1 MLRRISATLL
11 VLALAVV
18 QPPASAA
25 SVSPLGVVTQALRA
39 NLSRATVSAGATV
52 YDGDSFTTASDGLVR
67 VRAGAAQFYLAGQS
81 AINLHSIP
89 GGTVA
94 KLTLGT
100 MVFSSA
106 RPGAMSVEVGEAHI
120 RPATDQPTVAQISI
134 VGPKVIDI
142 RAQRGSLQFSYA
154 GQIQIVSE
162 GAAYRFVL
170 DPPDD
175 DLAISGLPNKN
186 GPTPPTK
193 KRKAFLY
200 FIIGAMSVATY
211 IAIDE
216 ALESP
221 SKP

>member
-1 MLRRISATLL
+1 MLRRIYATLL
-11 VLALAVV
+11 VLALAVGP
-18 QPPASAA
+18 PPARAA
-25 SVSPLGVVTQALRA
+25 SVSPLGVVTQASRA

-89 GGTVA
+89 GGMVA

-106 RPGAMSVEVGEAHI
+106 RLGAMSVEVGEAHI

-154 GQIQIVSE
+154 GEIQIVSE

-170 DPPDD
+170 DPPND
-175 DLAISGLPNKN
+175 DLAISGLPNKKRQ
-186 GPTPPTK
+186 PPSK
-193 KRKAFLY
+193 KPKAFLY
-200 FIIGAMSVATY
+200 FAIGAMSVATY

>member
-11 VLALAVV
+11 VLALALV

-39 NLSRATVSAGATV
+39 NLSRASVSAGATV

-67 VRAGAAQFYLAGQS
+67 VRAGAAQFYLTGQS
-81 AINLHSIP
+81 AINLRSIA
-89 GGTVA
+89 GGMVA

-106 RPGAMSVEVGEAHI
+106 RLGAMSVEAGKARI

-142 RAQRGSLQFSYA
+142 RAQRGSLQVSYP
-154 GQIQIVSE
+154 GEIPI
-162 GAAYRFVL
+162 AAER
-170 DPPDD
+170 
-175 DLAISGLPNKN
+175 A
-186 GPTPPTK
+186 
-193 KRKAFLY
+193 A
-200 FIIGAMSVATY
+200 
-211 IAIDE
+211 
-216 ALESP
+216 
-221 SKP
+221 